1 MRRGD
6 ERHEGVAVL
15 GVLSG
20 AGVAG
25 SESARV
31 DSDSRE
37 AGMREELLALKT
49 RLEQLRWEGKT
60 DEDIDAAYWTVDR
73 ALEGRGWGT
82 PTAALEYGREVV
94 ARYDQALRKK
104 VELQT
109 RALTKEEHD
118 ALLASDAPKSVSR
131 EDYERMM
138 REAQE

>member
-1 MRRGD
+1 MRD
-6 ERHEGVAVL
+6 
-15 GVLSG
+15 
-20 AGVAG
+20 
-25 SESARV
+25 
-31 DSDSRE
+31 
-37 AGMREELLALKT
+37 ELLALKA

-73 ALEGRGWGT
+73 ALEGRGFAS
-82 PTAALEYGREVV
+82 PTVALSYGREVV
-94 ARYDQALRKK
+94 ARYDQAARKK

-109 RALTKEEHD
+109 RTLTKEEHD